1 MTSVWR
7 HDDVMSSRSDVSWRH
22 AGVRCGSAGGP
33 AEGTRIESAAETPI
47 RWGPHCRLTGRAPG
61 RQVRAGAAT
70 DHDQRPAACLSW
82 GVRALAGGREQL
94 EVGDA
99 EAGVGLVA
107 AVDRDEVGG
116 ECLDLAAVAEAAG
129 VDAAEPGDPGRQR
142 LYEVGRLPV
151 VAEDQDVEVDLGDL
165 GVEEEDG

>member
-1 MTSVWR
+1 
-7 HDDVMSSRSDVSWRH
+7 
-22 AGVRCGSAGGP
+22 
-33 AEGTRIESAAETPI
+33 
-47 RWGPHCRLTGRAPG
+47 
-61 RQVRAGAAT
+61 
-70 DHDQRPAACLSW
+70 
-82 GVRALAGGREQL
+82 
-94 EVGDA
+94 
-99 EAGVGLVA
+99 VGLVA